1 VLMALGGSTNA
12 VVHLIAIAGRVGIR
26 LTLDDFDRIARKTA
40 CIANVKPSGE
50 YLMEDLFHAGGVPA
64 VMNRIADLLH
74 SGCATVNGKTIGE
87 NIATTRSQN
96 DDVIR
101 PRDRALSTEGG
112 IAILYGNLAPDGA
125 VIKVTAASA
134 ELLQHRGRAY
144 VFETRDQM
152 MAEIDRDDLP
162 VDRNSVLVMRNC
174 GPKGAP
180 GFPEWGHIPM
190 PKKLLQ
196 QGVTDMVRISDA
208 RMSGTSF
215 GTVILHVA
223 PESAVGGP
231 LAVVRTGDEIV
242 LDLAARKLEL
252 AVAREE
258 IDRRLLAFAPPPR
271 QYERG
276 YGRLFLD
283 HVTQAHLGCDFDF
296 LMPEVNK

>member
-1 VLMALGGSTNA
+1 
-12 VVHLIAIAGRVGIR
+12 
-26 LTLDDFDRIARKTA
+26 
-40 CIANVKPSGE
+40 
-50 YLMEDLFHAGGVPA
+50 
-64 VMNRIADLLH
+64 
-74 SGCATVNGKTIGE
+74 
-87 NIATTRSQN
+87 
-96 DDVIR
+96 
-101 PRDRALSTEGG
+101 
-112 IAILYGNLAPDGA
+112 
-125 VIKVTAASA
+125 
-134 ELLQHRGRAY
+134 
-144 VFETRDQM
+144 
-152 MAEIDRDDLP
+152 
-162 VDRNSVLVMRNC
+162 MRNC